1 MFLKEDFD
9 NSENMCSTIKLQIPG
24 NLLQRSCSRPCKSMA
39 LNKYCTNINCK
50 YAHSKEEL
58 SKRLSSLLDNCAS
71 LKELGRR
78 ARAEVLSKHLWEKK
92 ARDTEKIYN
101 SLNTK

>member
-1 MFLKEDFD
+1 MKLL
-9 NSENMCSTIKLQIPG
+9 NSLILGVPVLGFAPTLPDMTGVISV
-24 NLLQRSCSRPCKSMA
+24 
-39 LNKYCTNINCK
+39 
-50 YAHSKEEL
+50 HSKEER